1 MRAAF
6 FICEP
11 YNEKNM
17 HIYSTASIKEIDR
30 LTMLYEPIS
39 SYNLMERAAARLTDA
54 LRLCYARCNHFVLF
68 AGAGNNG
75 GDGLV
80 MARRLLEEGC
90 AVDVWMVTREK
101 LSLDC
106 STALERLREAF
117 PSCAIRLTAE
127 GEAPAVGPHTVVIDA
142 LFGSGLNRP
151 LGGEYARVVR
161 LINSLACPRVAV
173 DIPSGLM
180 GEDNGPASDAATIV
194 RADTTLT
201 LQFPKLSMLLDEN
214 KKYVGR
220 MRLLDIGLSLRAMS
234 ETAPITH
241 TIEAEEVRALLLP
254 RFATAHKGNFGRALL
269 VAGSRGMAGA
279 SVLAARAA
287 MRSGLGLLTVH
298 LPACNNA
305 IVQTAVPEAMTSID
319 GDDNAFTAAPDTAR
333 YTAVGVGPGIGRSAE
348 TAEALHA
355 LIENCRVPM
364 VIDADALNILADNK
378 EWLDSV
384 PEGSVITPHRGEFAR
399 LAGSTADGGDA
410 LTRAREFAV
419 RHKICIVLKGAC
431 TIIVNGDGSYCL
443 NTRGNAGMAT
453 GGSGDALTGIILA
466 LLAGGYRAYD
476 AARVAV
482 YVHSVAGD
490 EAAARVGQTSLV
502 AGDIIEYLPVAW
514 CSIENIS
521 EK

>member
-6 FICEP
+6 FIGIIQQ
-11 YNEKNM
+11 KNM
-17 HIYSTASIKEIDR
+17 RIYSTASVREIDR

-54 LRLCYARCNHFVLF
+54 LRLDYAHCNHFVLF

-80 MARRLLEEGC
+80 MARRLLEKGC
-90 AVDVWMVTREK
+90 TVDVWMVTREK
-101 LSLDC
+101 LSSDC
-106 STALERLREAF
+106 SRALSRLLEAF
-117 PSCAIRLTAE
+117 PSCTIRLTVG
-127 GEAPAVGPHTVVIDA
+127 GEALIVGPHTVVIDA

-151 LGGEYARVVR
+151 LEGEYARVVR

-180 GEDNGPASDAATIV
+180 GEDNSPASDVADIV

-220 MRLLDIGLSLRAMS
+220 MRVLDIGLSARAMS
-234 ETAPITH
+234 ETVPIAH
-241 TIEAEEVRALLLP
+241 TIEAEEARALMAP
-254 RFATAHKGNFGRALL
+254 RLATAHKGNFGRALL

-279 SVLAARAA
+279 SVLAARSA

-319 GDDNAFTAAPDTAR
+319 ADDNSFTIAPDTAQ
-333 YTAVGVGPGIGRSAE
+333 YTAVGVGPGIGRSAH
-348 TAEALHA
+348 TAEALHK
-355 LIENCRVPM
+355 LIEDCRVPM
-364 VIDADALNILADNK
+364 VIDADALNILAENK
-378 EWLDSV
+378 EWLDSL

-399 LAGSTADGGDA
+399 LAGSAADSFDA
-410 LTRAREFAV
+410 LARARDFAV
-419 RHKICIVLKGAC
+419 RHKICVVLKGAY
-431 TIIVNGDGSYCL
+431 TIIVSSDGSYCL
-443 NTRGNAGMAT
+443 NVRGNAGMAT
-453 GGSGDALTGIILA
+453 GGSGDVLTGIILA
-466 LLAGGYRAYD
+466 LLAGGYKAYD

-490 EAAARVGQTSLV
+490 EGAACVGQTALV
-502 AGDIIEYLPVAW
+502 AGDIIEHLPVAW
-514 CSIENIS
+514 RSIEKKS